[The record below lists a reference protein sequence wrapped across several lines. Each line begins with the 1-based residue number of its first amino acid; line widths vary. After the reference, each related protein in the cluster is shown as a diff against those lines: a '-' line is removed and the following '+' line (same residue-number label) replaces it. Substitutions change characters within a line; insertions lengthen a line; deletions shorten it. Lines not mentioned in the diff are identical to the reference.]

1 MPHDSPPCQVS
12 DQHPA
17 PQQVCSLS
25 RLLYVQEMKAGIDV
39 HALEQD
45 VEAGL
50 RLQDLT
56 QQLCCQEASLS
67 R

>member
-1 MPHDSPPCQVS
+1 MPHNSPPCQVS
-12 DQHPA
+12 VQQPA
-17 PQQVCSLS
+17 PKQVYSLS
-25 RLLYVQEMKAGIDV
+25 LLLCVQEMKAGIDV

-45 VEAGL
+45 VEAAQ

-56 QQLCCQEASLS
+56 QQLYRQEASLS

>member
-1 MPHDSPPCQVS
+1 MSSECSQ
-12 DQHPA
+12 PA
-17 PQQVCSLS
+17 PLQVYSLS
-25 RLLYVQEMKAGIDV
+25 RSLYVQEMKAGIDV

-45 VEAGL
+45 VEAAL

-56 QQLCCQEASLS
+56 HQLCHQEASLS

>member
-1 MPHDSPPCQVS
+1 L
-12 DQHPA
+12 
-17 PQQVCSLS
+17 SL
-25 RLLYVQEMKAGIDV
+25 LLCVQEMKAGIDV

-45 VEAGL
+45 VEAAQ

-56 QQLCCQEASLS
+56 QQLYRQEASLS

>member
-1 MPHDSPPCQVS
+1 MNHQMLHRITAQAADCAWCMQG
-12 DQHPA
+12 
-17 PQQVCSLS
+17 L
-25 RLLYVQEMKAGIDV
+25 KAGIDV

-45 VEAGL
+45 VEAAL

-56 QQLCCQEASLS
+56 HQLSYQEAILA